1 MEINKPLISVIM
13 NCYNGEIFLEKALM
27 SIFGQTY
34 SNWELI
40 FWDNQSTDKSFE
52 ILNKFKDP
60 RIKYFYAPNKTKLYE
75 ARNFAIE
82 KSVGEFICFLDVDD
96 WWENIKLE
104 TQILLFNKSSIGVV
118 YSNFYFF
125 NTLKN
130 SIKLVNKIGNLP
142 FDNVEVQLL
151 KFNFIGLLTIM
162 IKKEALEGLYQIF
175 DSRFHIIGDYDLM
188 LRLSRKWNFNVC
200 QKPLAY
206 YRWHGENE
214 SIKNDYLGINELEI
228 LVNEYYTRYNDFNDL
243 YKKNVLM
250 RNLNYL
256 KFIKEKENHNF
267 INALQY
273 FNKLPFCVQKVRM
286 FIILL
291 LPNFIFTKLRF
302 K

>member
-1 MEINKPLISVIM
+1 MNKPLISIIM
-13 NCYNGEIFLEKALM
+13 NCYNGEEFLEKALI
-27 SIFGQTY
+27 SIFDQTY

-52 ILNKFKDP
+52 ILKKFNDP
-60 RIKYFYAPNKTKLYE
+60 RIKYFYASNKTQLYE

-82 KSVGEFICFLDVDD
+82 KSVGDFISFLDVDD
-96 WWENIKLE
+96 WWEKNKLE
-104 TQILLFNKSSIGVV
+104 TQILLFNKPNIGVV

-130 SIKLVNKIGNLP
+130 NIKLVNKNGKLP
-142 FDNVEVQLL
+142 FGNIEVELL

-162 IKKEALEGLYQIF
+162 IKREAIESLNQIF
-175 DSRFHIIGDYDLM
+175 DSRFHIIGDYDMM
-188 LRLSRKWNFNVC
+188 LRLSKNWDFNVC
-200 QKPLAY
+200 QYPLAF

-228 LVNEYYTRYNDFNDL
+228 LVNEYCYKNNEFNVL
-243 YKKNVLM
+243 YKKRILM
-250 RNLNYL
+250 TNLNYL
-256 KFIKEKENHNF
+256 KCIKEKEKQNF
-267 INALQY
+267 IYA
-273 FNKLPFCVQKVRM
+273 FKFFKKIAFSKTKLRL